1 MCPGCVSDSDASLVE
16 AGGTVAAGTTSLRR
30 LRRRLRVY
38 VPAADTSTEC
48 ASAAPIATDLDRAV
62 SVDRKDRRGAAT
74 ASPARAWRV
83 DGRLIGRY
91 LFVLAVYVALAVVTL
106 AEHRNVVVLNWIMGP
121 LFLFIILYV
130 IPECVRCLARRMGPR

>member
-1 MCPGCVSDSDASLVE
+1 MCPGCVFDSDASLVA

-48 ASAAPIATDLDRAV
+48 
-62 SVDRKDRRGAAT
+62 
-74 ASPARAWRV
+74 
-83 DGRLIGRY
+83 

-130 IPECVRCLARRMGPR
+130 IPECVRCLARRMGPRGVGLPTSSSTTCCRRSSPVTAG